1 MLVLLHRFS
10 LLIGREFSL
19 LASFRGS
26 KLPTSSLDSL
36 NDDISAAV
44 NFFYDSSV
52 LTSSGAFN
60 FSSIQFG
67 YWNYRVRTCPTP
79 HNLLLQ
85 CNQPLLWHTTAI
97 VSLTYCTPCYYT
109 CYNCSSNPTTNCTAC
124 SATDYRYL
132 SSSGSCLCMSGYYE
146 KWCCYLRDLWLHL
159 CDLHKFIV
167 MYFMFIH
174 NFSKSNFWSMPMR
187 FWLSWY
193 WIFYLH
199 FLCCIYW
206 CSILCYMHAIFY
218 VRNDVEYDRVLVLH
232 MLACPSMPD
241 LFGRVLPQW
250 IILCSLCSILLN
262 ITSPVSCTSCAPT
275 FIIMN
280 GMCICDIGFYASP
293 VLNICMLC
301 SSSMV
306 GCLECIN
313 EIQCTACDLS
323 NYFML

>member
-1 MLVLLHRFS
+1 MTS
-10 LLIGREFSL
+10 
-19 LASFRGS
+19 A
-26 KLPTSSLDSL
+26 LPTP
-36 NDDISAAV
+36 
-44 NFFYDSSV
+44 
-52 LTSSGAFN
+52 
-60 FSSIQFG
+60 
-67 YWNYRVRTCPTP
+67 R
-79 HNLLLQ
+79 
-85 CNQPLLWHTTAI
+85 PLL
-97 VSLTYCTPCYYT
+97 VSLTVLPATTPVT
-109 CYNCSSNPTTNCTAC
+109 TAAPTLQQTARPVALPTIVTSHHREVAYVC
-124 SATDYRYL
+124 LAIMKMVLLSARPV
-132 SSSGSCLCMSGYYE
+132 
-146 KWCCYLRDLWLHL
+146 LHL
-159 CDLHKFIV
+159 CDLRKFIV
-167 MYFMFIH
+167 MYFMCIH
-174 NFSKSNFWSMPMR
+174 KFSKSNFGSMPMR